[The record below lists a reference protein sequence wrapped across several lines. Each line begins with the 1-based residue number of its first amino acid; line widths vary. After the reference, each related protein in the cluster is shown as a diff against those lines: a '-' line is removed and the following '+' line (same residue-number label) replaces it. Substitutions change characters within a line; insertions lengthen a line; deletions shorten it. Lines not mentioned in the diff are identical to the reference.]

1 MVVSCNNSDNF
12 PEMSALRFLVENDIL
27 TSFSVVCG
35 CYFPP
40 EKKEPGGSIGCT
52 RQSCNWVV
60 SQCELHGKWGWNV
73 VGGGNC
79 RLHGT
84 TDAVDQ
90 WFRTTGNSVVRLI
103 VVSVA
108 AAWHRRAVSQGHGSD
123 IKHSKNAAGDGRK
136 TGCLI
141 AVWSEANRSP
151 VFINE
156 FLIW

>member
-1 MVVSCNNSDNF
+1 MYVMMVVSCNNSDNF

-40 EKKEPGGSIGCT
+40 EKKRTWRIDRLHSTVVQLGGLSMRIT
-52 RQSCNWVV
+52 WEMRVKSCW
-60 SQCELHGKWGWNV
+60 
-73 VGGGNC
+73 GGNC
-79 RLHGT
+79 RLHGK

-103 VVSVA
+103 VVSVP

-141 AVWSEANRSP
+141 AV
-151 VFINE
+151 
-156 FLIW
+156 